1 MSKFVTDDGLGGISG
16 DRFMDELNRKNN
28 QTYTESW
35 IAAHPVRKHHTDVNK
50 MKMPPGR
57 RNCDRLLNSNMYDL
71 LAHIQQT
78 LSLTGRCILEMITN
92 EDHKCL
98 NMNPTIQHRINLFA
112 MERIDDNFRKAYPK
126 YTIRVKVDGTE
137 DEYTSRLETDEE
149 WNDRLCHMYMHKN
162 HPSKLQMIKCE
173 ECLQHWMNDDK
184 W

>member
-1 MSKFVTDDGLGGISG
+1 MAKFVTDDGLGGISG
-16 DRFMDELNRKNN
+16 DRLMDEINHKNN
-28 QTYTESW
+28 QTYTEAR
-35 IAAHPVRKHHTDVNK
+35 ITAHPVKKHHTNVDK
-50 MKMPPGR
+50 MKIPHGCK
-57 RNCDRLLNSNMYDL
+57 NSDRLLNFNMYDL

-98 NMNPTIQHRINLFA
+98 NINSTIQHRINLFA

-126 YTIRVKVDGTE
+126 YTVRVKKDGTE
-137 DEYTSRLETDEE
+137 DEYISRLETDDE
-149 WNDRLCHMYMHKN
+149 WNDRLCHMYMHIYY
-162 HPSKLQMIKCE
+162 PSKLQMIKCE